1 MTDQVLRGA
10 FDKPIDELILQFVAS
25 IECDKALIEVDIT
38 GSLAHVWMLE
48 KTGVLSTE
56 QAVKIRNGLL
66 QILDE
71 GIELKLEHEDVHMN
85 IEKRLQELIGDDA
98 KLLHTARSRNDQVAL
113 DLRLFVAKAQTD
125 LISGL
130 KALCQALVEQSRKHH
145 DVIMPGYTHLQR
157 AQPVLLAHVLLSF
170 AEGLTRDI
178 ARLQPNL
185 ISPLGAGALAGTA
198 IPINPS
204 TSAQLLGAKGHFTN
218 SIDAVSDRD
227 FAVEFVFAC
236 SLTAVHLSQLAENLI
251 LWCTSEFGFI
261 KLPDELTTG
270 SSIMPQKKNPDC
282 LELVRGKAGMF
293 VGELVNLL
301 TTLKALPFGYNRD
314 LQETKPPVVR
324 TAQTL
329 KEAIAVCTLAIAKM
343 EVCQEAMFQA
353 ASDENLLA
361 TDIAEFLVKQGVPFR
376 EAHSRVAALVKYGK
390 PFSKLTIDEW
400 QQAGVDPAVVELL
413 NPLTSVTNRN
423 SPGGTSPIQV
433 QAQLLAK
440 EKLL

>member
-1 MTDQVLRGA
+1 MTEQVLRGA

-113 DLRLFVAKAQTD
+113 DLRLFVAQAQTD

-130 KALCQALVEQSRKHH
+130 KALCQALVAQARKHH

-178 ARLQPNL
+178 TRLQPNL

-198 IPINPS
+198 IPINPGI
-204 TSAQLLGAKGHFTN
+204 SAQLLGAKGHFAN

-251 LWCTSEFGFI
+251 LW
-261 KLPDELTTG
+261 
-270 SSIMPQKKNPDC
+270 
-282 LELVRGKAGMF
+282 
-293 VGELVNLL
+293 
-301 TTLKALPFGYNRD
+301 
-314 LQETKPPVVR
+314 
-324 TAQTL
+324 
-329 KEAIAVCTLAIAKM
+329 
-343 EVCQEAMFQA
+343 
-353 ASDENLLA
+353 
-361 TDIAEFLVKQGVPFR
+361 
-376 EAHSRVAALVKYGK
+376 
-390 PFSKLTIDEW
+390 
-400 QQAGVDPAVVELL
+400 
-413 NPLTSVTNRN
+413 
-423 SPGGTSPIQV
+423 
-433 QAQLLAK
+433 
-440 EKLL
+440 